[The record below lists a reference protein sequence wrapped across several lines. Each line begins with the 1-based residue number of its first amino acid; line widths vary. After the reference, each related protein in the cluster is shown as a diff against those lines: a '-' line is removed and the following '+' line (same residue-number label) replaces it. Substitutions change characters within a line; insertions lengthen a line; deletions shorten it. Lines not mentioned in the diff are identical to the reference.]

1 MSVRA
6 DKPLQVVALSR
17 GRKPQEG
24 SARPVSRWAGSDR
37 VEERATGRYGRGR
50 MWEGQAA
57 GSSLLQGVLE
67 GGVDLVVKM
76 HNE

>member
-17 GRKPQEG
+17 SRKPQEG
-24 SARPVSRWAGSDR
+24 STRPMSRWAGSNR
-37 VEERATGRYGRGR
+37 VEERATGRDGRGR
-50 MWEGQAA
+50 VREGQAA

-67 GGVDLVVKM
+67 GGVDLVVEM

>member
-24 SARPVSRWAGSDR
+24 TARTMCRWARGNR
-37 VEERATGRYGRGR
+37 VKERATGRNGRGR
-50 MWEGQAA
+50 MREGQAA